1 MAFSFDR
8 WRRRLFLL
16 GCAGYWTILV
26 VVLLGP
32 PIIAGWRVTR
42 PDAGHGVING
52 SLDGTMIHVTMSST
66 HTAPWSGSIG
76 LGALAL
82 WILGP
87 PLVLWLA
94 LRGLRQ
100 SRSATPIRSSI
111 R

>member
-1 MAFSFDR
+1 MPFSFDR
-8 WRRRLFLL
+8 WRRGLFLL
-16 GCAGYWTILV
+16 GCAGYWTLLA

-42 PDAGHGVING
+42 PEAGHGVING
-52 SLDGTMIHVTMSST
+52 SLDGSMIHVTMSSA
-66 HTAPWSGSIG
+66 HTIPWSGSIS

-82 WILGP
+82 WVLGP

-94 LRGLRQ
+94 LRGLQ
-100 SRSATPIRSSI
+100 QPRSSTPIRTSS

>member
-1 MAFSFDR
+1 MPFSFDR

-16 GCAGYWTILV
+16 GCTGYWAILT

-32 PIIAGWRVTR
+32 PIIAAWRVTR

-52 SLDGTMIHVTMSST
+52 SLDGTMIRVTMSSA

-82 WILGP
+82 LIFGP

-94 LRGLRQ
+94 LRGLQQ
-100 SRSATPIRSSI
+100 SSSATPIRSSN